1 MQSAG
6 LFATMSFI
14 VEIKTM
20 QNGVRALNTSEK
32 WPKYSPTNK
41 KQSAVDIVINRI
53 VDDVLT
59 GRYKPGDK
67 LPTEMQLAEMMSM
80 SKNTVREAIK
90 ILVAYGAVEI
100 RRPEGT
106 FITHS
111 FTPKM
116 LNPVIYSLLFSKS
129 NADDLAGG
137 NMTKGL
143 ELVMDGTVQMDIHST
158 SIISSIDKRLMV
170 SCLPWT
176 FSDYQAAEDAFFG
189 AGGEFVSSVLA
200 EHGLTYLGALHN
212 GFKCMTSSKCQIKA
226 PSDLVGQKIRTPGGD
241 LWNGFWSALGASP
254 QAMSWSEV
262 YTAMQQKTID
272 GHDNSP
278 STINS
283 ANVQEVQKY
292 ITVSNHTYEAF
303 TWSANSDWYNGLN
316 EATQELIASCAK
328 QACLDANKQIEDS
341 MEKILSNWEGN
352 GYNEIYRLSDS
363 EIEVFKEAVAS
374 VTEQYANEYGQEACT
389 AFGINV
395 AS

>member
-59 GRYKPGDK
+59 GHYKPGDK

-129 NADDLAGG
+129 NADDLL
-137 NMTKGL
+137 GL
-143 ELVMDGTVQMDIHST
+143 RRMIDTGVFLLIIDRGLDKEDEAALEAQHKLYSSLVLS
-158 SIISSIDKRLMV
+158 R
-170 SCLPWT
+170 
-176 FSDYQAAEDAFFG
+176 DADSARG
-189 AGGEFVSSVLA
+189 YML
-200 EHGLTYLGALHN
+200 
-212 GFKCMTSSKCQIKA
+212 
-226 PSDLVGQKIRTPGGD
+226 PSDACSGHEERACQSVPRLCSRSYGGVE
-241 LWNGFWSALGASP
+241 SACDRDVP
-254 QAMSWSEV
+254 Q
-262 YTAMQQKTID
+262 
-272 GHDNSP
+272 G
-278 STINS
+278 
-283 ANVQEVQKY
+283 
-292 ITVSNHTYEAF
+292 
-303 TWSANSDWYNGLN
+303 
-316 EATQELIASCAK
+316 
-328 QACLDANKQIEDS
+328 
-341 MEKILSNWEGN
+341 
-352 GYNEIYRLSDS
+352 
-363 EIEVFKEAVAS
+363 
-374 VTEQYANEYGQEACT
+374 
-389 AFGINV
+389 
-395 AS
+395 

>member
-59 GRYKPGDK
+59 GHYKPGDK

-129 NADDLAGG
+129 NADDLLGLRRMIDTGVFLLIIDSSLVLSRDADIE
-137 NMTKGL
+137 MIAREDICFHQMLAAATKN
-143 ELVMDGTVQMDIHST
+143 ELVKVFH
-158 SIISSIDKRLMV
+158 
-170 SCLPWT
+170 
-176 FSDYQAAEDAFFG
+176 DYVADLTAESRVRAIEMCRRDDNMQ
-189 AGGEFVSSVLA
+189 
-200 EHGLTYLGALHN
+200 YLVDVHRATL
-212 GFKCMTSSKCQIKA
+212 
-226 PSDLVGQKIRTPGGD
+226 DLVERKSKYS
-241 LWNGFWSALGASP
+241 L
-254 QAMSWSEV
+254 EE
-262 YTAMQQKTID
+262 TID
-272 GHDNSP
+272 FS
-278 STINS
+278 
-283 ANVQEVQKY
+283 Y
-292 ITVSNHTYEAF
+292 IYWKTTYK
-303 TWSANSDWYNGLN
+303 L
-316 EATQELIASCAK
+316 
-328 QACLDANKQIEDS
+328 
-341 MEKILSNWEGN
+341 
-352 GYNEIYRLSDS
+352 
-363 EIEVFKEAVAS
+363 
-374 VTEQYANEYGQEACT
+374 
-389 AFGINV
+389 
-395 AS
+395 

>member
-129 NADDLAGG
+129 NADDLLGLRRMIVLSHFQIGKNIFFNRSRTDHQVVETGPFLTKAVNTLLGLLPQFRTLG
-137 NMTKGL
+137 NAEINDFVGKLEVAAHCTGL
-143 ELVMDGTVQMDIHST
+143 ILNEGNAVVLVAVSIQVLFFTGKNRHRAVQ
-158 SIISSIDKRLMV
+158 
-170 SCLPWT
+170 
-176 FSDYQAAEDAFFG
+176 
-189 AGGEFVSSVLA
+189 
-200 EHGLTYLGALHN
+200 
-212 GFKCMTSSKCQIKA
+212 
-226 PSDLVGQKIRTPGGD
+226 
-241 LWNGFWSALGASP
+241 ALGDP
-254 QAMSWSEV
+254 LQAFHFFREV
-262 YTAMQQKTID
+262 IE
-272 GHDNSP
+272 HDQAIFRAVRQIP
-278 STINS
+278 
-283 ANVQEVQKY
+283 EGF
-292 ITVSNHTYEAF
+292 ITGRV
-303 TWSANSDWYNGLN
+303 
-316 EATQELIASCAK
+316 
-328 QACLDANKQIEDS
+328 
-341 MEKILSNWEGN
+341 
-352 GYNEIYRLSDS
+352 
-363 EIEVFKEAVAS
+363 V
-374 VTEQYANEYGQEACT
+374 
-389 AFGINV
+389 
-395 AS
+395 

>member
-1 MQSAG
+1 
-6 LFATMSFI
+6 MSFI

-129 NADDLAGG
+129 NADDLL
-137 NMTKGL
+137 GL
-143 ELVMDGTVQMDIHST
+143 RRMIDTGVFLL
-158 SIISSIDKRLMV
+158 IIDRGLDKE
-170 SCLPWT
+170 
-176 FSDYQAAEDAFFG
+176 DEAA
-189 AGGEFVSSVLA
+189 L
-200 EHGLTYLGALHN
+200 
-212 GFKCMTSSKCQIKA
+212 
-226 PSDLVGQKIRTPGGD
+226 
-241 LWNGFWSALGASP
+241 
-254 QAMSWSEV
+254 
-262 YTAMQQKTID
+262 
-272 GHDNSP
+272 
-278 STINS
+278 
-283 ANVQEVQKY
+283 
-292 ITVSNHTYEAF
+292 EAQHKL
-303 TWSANSDWYNGLN
+303 Y
-316 EATQELIASCAK
+316 
-328 QACLDANKQIEDS
+328 
-341 MEKILSNWEGN
+341 
-352 GYNEIYRLSDS
+352 
-363 EIEVFKEAVAS
+363 
-374 VTEQYANEYGQEACT
+374 
-389 AFGINV
+389 
-395 AS
+395 